1 MNLRKL
7 KLEDAPLMLEWMH
20 DITVTEDLQTDFS
33 AKTLADCE
41 SFITLSLHD
50 RNNLHLAITD
60 DYDIYMGTVS
70 LKNMI
75 ASAAE
80 FAIVIRKC
88 AMGKGF
94 SRYAMTEM
102 LRIGTEEMG
111 LRQIYW
117 YVSPNNKRAIR
128 FYEKN
133 GYQRTTWDDVKILSR
148 GVFRYANYFKYL
160 VFVGEFRY
168 QKQNIGSFFLRLFMP
183 KVAHK

>member
-148 GVFRYANYFKYL
+148 GGIPLRKLLQIFGICRRVQVSKTEYRVFFSPLIYAK
-160 VFVGEFRY
+160 
-168 QKQNIGSFFLRLFMP
+168 SS
-183 KVAHK
+183 A